1 MKHNDENMKWNAEL
15 YDQKHA
21 FVYQFGEN
29 VLETLD
35 AKEGEHILDIG
46 CGTGYLTQQIQNA
59 GAIVT
64 GTDYSPEMIAQ
75 AKESYPEVAFE
86 VADASKF

>member
-1 MKHNDENMKWNAEL
+1 MKWNAEL

-29 VLETLD
+29 VLEVLD
-35 AKEGEHILDIG
+35 VKPGERILDIG

-59 GAIVT
+59 GAVVV

-75 AKESYPEVAFE
+75 AKKLSP
-86 VADASKF
+86 K